1 MFVPETTH
9 DGIWADAQHAVDI
22 AAERLQLDN
31 GMHGVLREPKR
42 ELIVHFP
49 VRHDDGSVRVYTG
62 FRVHHNVNRGPA
74 TGGVRYTDDL
84 DLDLVRALAMVNTW
98 KAALVQIPYGGAM
111 GGVVVDPK
119 RLSPAEREGLTRR
132 YATDIAVLLGPDRDI
147 PMPDVNTG
155 SNTMAWMMD
164 TFSMQHG
171 YTVAASVTGKPGAI
185 GGSRGRREAT
195 SRGAFRCIV
204 GAARCRDLELDGAR
218 VVIQGFGRVGTSLA
232 RMLSDA
238 GARVVAIA
246 DDRRAVLNTGGIEVP
261 AAVRWMRQ
269 HDTIGGLPDTEPIDR
284 PDAFG
289 VECDILVSAGVQHQI
304 GAEEADSIRAEI
316 VAEAANSP
324 TTHEADHALAE
335 RGVLV
340 IPDILCTAGGFV
352 VAYFEWVQDMQ
363 AFFWTEKE
371 VYGEL
376 DRHMDDAFA
385 GVLAMSQRHEV
396 DLRGAAM
403 MVAVDRVAE
412 ATTRRGL
419 YP

>member
-1 MFVPETTH
+1 MAAPEQPNH
-9 DGIWADAQHAVDI
+9 DVWHEAQAALDL
-22 AAERLQLDN
+22 AAERLQLDQ
-31 GMHGVLREPKR
+31 GMHQVLREPKR

-49 VRHDDGSVRVYTG
+49 VRHDDGTVRAYTG
-62 FRVHHNVNRGPA
+62 YRVHHNLNRGPA
-74 TGGVRYTDDL
+74 TGGVRYTADL
-84 DLDLVRALAMVNTW
+84 TLGLVRALAMVNTW

-119 RLSPAEREGLTRR
+119 LLSDGEREGLTRR
-132 YATDIAVLLGPDRDI
+132 YATEIAVMLGPDRDI

-155 SNTMAWMMD
+155 SQTMAWMMD

-171 YTVAASVTGKPGAI
+171 YTVSASVTGKPQAI
-185 GGSRGRREAT
+185 GGSKGRREAT

-204 GAARCRDLELDGAR
+204 GAARHRGVALDGAR
-218 VVIQGFGRVGTSLA
+218 VAIQGFGRVGSSLA
-232 RMLSDA
+232 RMLADA
-238 GARVVAIA
+238 GCRIVAIA
-246 DDRRAVLNTGGIEVP
+246 DDRNAVANEGGIEIRRAINLGRGP
-261 AAVRWMRQ
+261 GGVRGM
-269 HDTIGGLPDTEPIDR
+269 PETEPMERQDIFGID
-284 PDAFG
+284 
-289 VECDILVSAGVQHQI
+289 CDILVSAGVQQQI
-304 GAEEADSIRAEI
+304 GVEAAERVRATI
-316 VAEAANSP
+316 LAEAASSP
-324 TTHEADHALAE
+324 THTEANALLAE
-335 RGVLV
+335 RGVTV

-363 AFFWTEKE
+363 AFFWAEKE
-371 VYGEL
+371 VNAEL

-385 GVLAMSQRHEV
+385 GVLAMSESHAV